1 MPRPRRAR
9 RGARPGRVVGT
20 AANLPT
26 LLAAL
31 VAAALLASL
40 ALQGVA
46 GAQSEGDTTGT
57 GTDATAPTGGATSG
71 SGGTGG
77 SGTDAPTA
85 TDGDSGGGPTSYLPD
100 AEVKGLPASRYRVI
114 IAGEDCKLDVSDNP
128 VLSGG
133 ASLIPGV
140 GGIVD
145 ALTPDVTAP
154 TALCPSAFAKDG
166 LGKATSGMWAAGTT
180 VVSVLTDG
188 IEALLSFDIANL
200 LAPVV
205 ESASDRI
212 DSNVVGPLNLRY
224 FALAAAGIFVG
235 FLFLTGRLGR
245 AIGEIARI
253 LLALSLAGLIMTN
266 VAGFYRTMSDLGRQA
281 SSAGLSV
288 AGEDNAKRPLD
299 SIREALIWDQWQG
312 QQFGSMLP
320 PACADAAYAAL
331 RDDHSVIKAV
341 DAAGCHDQAKRATE
355 SSWGRFFAA
364 VAYFAL
370 AVFMAW
376 QLVKLALGMALGQA
390 ALALSMMFAPIACA
404 LAPFRGARVAFGAWL
419 GTIAR
424 FLAGMV
430 FAALLLA
437 ITLLAILPILA
448 APWSP
453 FFRLATAAGVVWAI
467 SRLSRTWLQGLERSA
482 HRGTASAVVGGV
494 AVGAGI
500 GAGAVAAQGIVSSS
514 HQRADLLAANAKT
527 RTVRT
532 VSRAGGKAGEVGQK
546 AAQATPVAKTIQERR
561 EARHTVAQDDHRQR
575 VLAEADARR
584 QRKERRD
591 ARVFGK
597 SPQEGGPTGGPA
609 GGTPGAPPRP
619 SQRHRQHEP
628 DRSTDRA
635 RLEPRPEPV
644 ERGPVERGPVERVPV
659 ERVKVEQV
667 DA

>member
-1 MPRPRRAR
+1 MPRRPRGRPRGRR
-9 RGARPGRVVGT
+9 RGRSCSCPGHLP
-20 AANLPT
+20 AALFVALVA
-26 LLAAL
+26 LLAAG
-31 VAAALLASL
+31 AFASL
-40 ALQGVA
+40 AVQGVA
-46 GAQSEGDTTGT
+46 GAQEQDG
-57 GTDATAPTGGATSG
+57 GGAAPSG
-71 SGGTGG
+71 DGAGPSGG
-77 SGTDAPTA
+77 SGADP
-85 TDGDSGGGPTSYLPD
+85 SGGGGARSYLPD

-128 VLSGG
+128 ILSGG
-133 ASLIPGV
+133 TSLIPGV

-145 ALTPDVTAP
+145 AITPDVTAP

-166 LGKATSGMWAAGTT
+166 LGKATAGMWAAGTT

-205 ESASDRI
+205 DDASHRI
-212 DSNVVGPLNLRY
+212 DDKVVGPLNLRS

-245 AIGEIARI
+245 AVGELARV
-253 LLALSLAGLIMTN
+253 LLALSLAGLIMSN
-266 VAGFYRTMSDLGRQA
+266 VTGFYRTMSEIGREA

-288 AGEDNAKRPLD
+288 AGEDNARRPLD

-312 QQFGSMLP
+312 QQFGSTLP
-320 PACADAAYAAL
+320 PECADAAHAAL
-331 RDDHSVIKAV
+331 RDDKSVIKAV
-341 DAAGCHDQAKRATE
+341 DAAGCHDEAKRATE

-364 VAYFAL
+364 AAYFAL
-370 AVFMAW
+370 ATFMAW

-390 ALALSMMFAPIACA
+390 ALALSMMFAPVACA

-424 FLAGMV
+424 FLVGMV

-437 ITLLAILPILA
+437 VTVLAILPILS

-482 HRGTASAVVGGV
+482 HRGTSSAVVGGV

-514 HQRADLLAANAKT
+514 HQRADLVAANAKN

-532 VSRAGGKAGEVGQK
+532 VGKAGGKATEVGQK

-584 QRKERRD
+584 ERKERRE

-597 SPQEGGPTGGPA
+597 PPSNGAQARPA
-609 GGTPGAPPRP
+609 H
-619 SQRHRQHEP
+619 RHRPHETEKRAERP
-628 DRSTDRA
+628 ADRSVERPVDRPA
-635 RLEPRPEPV
+635 DRLSERPV
-644 ERGPVERGPVERVPV
+644 ETSVAQPVE
-659 ERVKVEQV
+659 KKAEQV
-667 DA
+667 EA